1 MVDCELINI
10 GNISNEERAKIINYV
25 MKRKGARAKDLGI
38 TINLIS
44 MIRSD
49 KRRVTEDLLCRVL
62 KFLSTEEMAKLLGQ
76 IPELESATAN
86 DIVRVI
92 ARARA
97 DAGFREALIDL
108 MARYLGGCLRSMGTR
123 WVVTEQDVEELGLRG
138 LAGLGEGD

>member
-1 MVDCELINI
+1 MVDRELINI

-49 KRRVTEDLLCRVL
+49 KRRVTEDLLCRA

-97 DAGFREALIDL
+97 ETLENCSVTWIGTSASTLGRW
-108 MARYLGGCLRSMGTR
+108 ARGGLWTRTTLRSSSR
-123 WVVTEQDVEELGLRG
+123 LR
-138 LAGLGEGD
+138 D

>member
-1 MVDCELINI
+1 MVDRELINI

-49 KRRVTEDLLCRVL
+49 KRRVTEDLLCRA

-97 DAGFREALIDL
+97 ETLENCSVTWIGTSASTLGQW
-108 MARYLGGCLRSMGTR
+108 ARGGLWTRTTLRSSSR
-123 WVVTEQDVEELGLRG
+123 LR
-138 LAGLGEGD
+138 D

>member
-25 MKRKGARAKDLGI
+25 MERKGARAKDLGV

-49 KRRVTEDLLCRVL
+49 KRRVTEDLLCRAL

-76 IPELESATAN
+76 IPELESATVN

-97 DAGFREALIDL
+97 ETLENCSVTWIGTSASTLGQW
-108 MARYLGGCLRSMGTR
+108 ARGGLWTRTTLRSSSR
-123 WVVTEQDVEELGLRG
+123 LR
-138 LAGLGEGD
+138 D

>member
-1 MVDCELINI
+1 MVDRELINI

-49 KRRVTEDLLCRVL
+49 KRRVTEDLLCRA

-86 DIVRVI
+86 DVVRVV

-97 DAGFREALIDL
+97 ETLENCSVTWIGTSASTLGQW
-108 MARYLGGCLRSMGTR
+108 ARGGLWTRTTLRSSSR
-123 WVVTEQDVEELGLRG
+123 LR
-138 LAGLGEGD
+138 D